1 MQTDFS
7 TSVEMTDASSSGIT
21 GESFRNS
28 VAISLQPPVIGRNS
42 FQNSAAI
49 RLKYLLLS
57 FLLLSFFPS
66 SAQEENKKIKFL
78 VKAEPRNSF
87 VQTHH
92 VTMLGVRAGFEFKFP
107 VRCGLGYYWT
117 LTNINSRLYNPAD
130 FGFTDPTASPRLR
143 YVTGYIDYSFYK
155 EDDWTLSV
163 PVQIGIGETYYKSS
177 ESSRFANGLVV
188 PMEAGVAVDYLF
200 TKWVGFGVGLGYR
213 VMLKGNKAVKEN
225 FNSPYYQIRLN
236 ILFSEIFRGIKEKKK

>member
-1 MQTDFS
+1 MNFP
-7 TSVEMTDASSSGIT
+7 
-21 GESFRNS
+21 RN
-28 VAISLQPPVIGRNS
+28 ISNALLVIARNS
-42 FQNSAAI
+42 FQNSVAI
-49 RLKYLLLS
+49 CYKGLLLLYFFLLS
-57 FLLLSFFPS
+57 FSTS
-66 SAQEENKKIKFL
+66 SAQQLENKKVKFL
-78 VKAEPRNSF
+78 VKAETRNSF

-107 VRCGLGYYWT
+107 IRCGLGYYWT
-117 LTNINSRLYNPAD
+117 LTNLDSKLYNPAD

-143 YVTGYIDYSFYK
+143 YATGYIDYSFYK

-177 ESSRFANGLVV
+177 ESNRFANGLVV

-200 TKWVGFGVGLGYR
+200 TSWVGFGVGLGYR

-236 ILFSEIFRGIKEKKK
+236 ILFSEVFRGIKKTKS